1 MKKSTSVQLNSALQR
16 RLALYSLAAASA
28 GVSALAFSQPAE
40 GEVVY
45 TCAHE
50 LIGRNQSFA
59 IDLNHDGIAD
69 FTIQNALRKTSAG
82 SYFSAQL
89 GVKPNAAVGGE
100 VLYRF
105 HPYMA
110 AALQKGA
117 VIGTRGPFKGEQNI
131 DMAVVFRFEDEGTY
145 SFGYWLGQSNAY
157 LGLRFKINGVV
168 HYGWARLTTGF
179 NGKFSAFA
187 RLTGY
192 AYETEPNTPIVA
204 GNTGNKKNDGEN
216 TTIASAGPI
225 DRITES
231 HSPSPTL
238 AALSLGAPG
247 LSIWRRKETASL
259 Q

>member
-1 MKKSTSVQLNSALQR
+1 V
-16 RLALYSLAAASA
+16 SLAA
-28 GVSALAFSQPAE
+28 LAAPAE

-45 TCAHE
+45 TGAHQ
-50 LIGRNQSFA
+50 LIDREQSFA
-59 IDLNHDGIAD
+59 IDLNHDGIPD

-82 SYFSAQL
+82 TYFSAQL
-89 GVKPNAAVGGE
+89 GVKPNVAVGGE
-100 VLYRF
+100 VLCRF

-117 VIGTRGPFKGEQNI
+117 VIEARGPFKGEQNV

-187 RLTGY
+187 RLTATPTKLSPIPPSSPETPAVERMMGRPQPQPAQGQLIESASR
-192 AYETEPNTPIVA
+192 AY
-204 GNTGNKKNDGEN
+204 
-216 TTIASAGPI
+216 
-225 DRITES
+225 
-231 HSPSPTL
+231 
-238 AALSLGAPG
+238 SLPQ
-247 LSIWRRKETASL
+247 R
-259 Q
+259 